1 MIVYRVQ
8 PQHIEAVFPHIKHLL
23 QKAIDTNLGETTVKD
38 TYKLLLNNQQ
48 QLWLGL
54 NEKEKKIELAFTTQI
69 ITYPTQKHLQI
80 HLTGA
85 EPHTLDNWL
94 HSWSKPLEDFC
105 KENDIKLIE
114 CAGRE
119 GWLKV
124 LGKLG
129 YRKYVTVLVKE
140 L

>member
-1 MIVYRVQ
+1 MVLHKVEQ
-8 PQHIEAVFPHIKHLL
+8 CHIEFVFPFVQHLL
-23 QKAIDTNLGETTVKD
+23 QKAVDTNLGETSLED
-38 TYKLLLNNQQ
+38 TKNNLLEGRQ
-48 QLWLGL
+48 QLWICI
-54 NEKEKKIELAFTTQI
+54 NELTEKIELALTTQI
-69 ITYPTQKHLQI
+69 VYYPTQKHLQI

-85 EPHTLDNWL
+85 EPHTIDNWL

-105 KENDIKLIE
+105 KENDIKFIE

-119 GWLKV
+119 GWIKV

-129 YRKYVTVLVKE
+129 YKKYVTVLVKE

>member
-1 MIVYRVQ
+1 MVVYKVEQ
-8 PQHIEAVFPHIKHLL
+8 CHIEFIFPHVEHLL
-23 QKAIDTNLGETTVKD
+23 QKAINTNLGETTLKD
-38 TYKLLLNNQQ
+38 TKRCLLHNQQ
-48 QLWLGL
+48 QLWIGI
-54 NEKEKKIELAFTTQI
+54 NEKTESIELAFTTQI
-69 ITYPTQKHLQI
+69 VIYPTQKHLQI

-85 EPHTLDNWL
+85 EPHTLYNWL

-105 KENDIKLIE
+105 RENDIKYIE

-129 YRKYVTVLVKE
+129 YKKYVTVLFKE
-140 L
+140 V

>member
-1 MIVYRVQ
+1 MVIHKVEQ
-8 PQHIEAVFPHIKHLL
+8 KHIEFIFPHVQHLL
-23 QKAIDTNLGETTVKD
+23 QKAIDTNLGETTLEDSKQS
-38 TYKLLLNNQQ
+38 LLNGQQ
-48 QLWLGL
+48 QLWIGI
-54 NEKEKKIELAFTTQI
+54 NENTEQIDLAFTTQI
-69 ITYPTQKHLQI
+69 IPYKTQKHLQI

-85 EPHTLDNWL
+85 EPHTLENWL

-119 GWLKV
+119 GWIKV